1 MINLFQVIELLHKP
15 VSPLYHTVVLV
26 IKLIQLPDHLLYV
39 TLDNAYLHFVESI
52 HALGY
57 AKGSSPLHPCLFTE
71 ASS

>member
-15 VSPLYHTVVLV
+15 VSSLYHTVVLV
-26 IKLIQLPDHLLYV
+26 IKLIQLPNHLKHV
-39 TLDNAYLHFVESI
+39 THDNTYLHLVESI

-57 AKGSSPLHPCLFTE
+57 AKGSSPLHSCLFTE